1 MYLLDTNIL
10 SELMKRHPNHGL
22 VTRLRLIAP
31 DELFTSVICV
41 LELRFGSALRPDFP
55 AFWAKIE
62 REIISRVTVIPFGNE
77 EAIVAGD
84 ILSEL
89 KKKGRNI
96 GLEDVMIGASA
107 MANKLIV
114 VTANIRHFSRIEG
127 LRVENWLAT

>member
-107 MANKLIV
+107 MANKLTV
-114 VTANIRHFSRIEG
+114 VTANIRHFSQIEG
-127 LRVENWLAT
+127 LRIENWLAT